1 MELILRMLRPLTRI
15 FAVLIAVFVF
25 WTQQAQAADPIKI
38 GFSASLTGALASSG
52 KANLLAQQIW
62 AEEINAK
69 GGLYRVPLNGPDA
82 FFAFRSWAGC
92 TINMSGFDLRQAQY
106 FLDCLQRY
114 GHRHEHRSLGRPRS
128 AAMVHR
134 ARAL

>member
-1 MELILRMLRPLTRI
+1 MELILRLSRLPTRI
-15 FAVLIAVFVF
+15 FAILIAVFVF

-69 GGLYRVPLNGPDA
+69 GGL
-82 FFAFRSWAGC
+82 
-92 TINMSGFDLRQAQY
+92 
-106 FLDCLQRY
+106 
-114 GHRHEHRSLGRPRS
+114 LGRAVQLVFYDDQTNASVVPGIYAKLIDIDKS
-128 AAMVHR
+128 IC
-134 ARAL
+134 

>member
-15 FAVLIAVFVF
+15 FAVLIGVFVF

-69 GGLYRVPLNGPDA
+69 GGL
-82 FFAFRSWAGC
+82 
-92 TINMSGFDLRQAQY
+92 
-106 FLDCLQRY
+106 
-114 GHRHEHRSLGRPRS
+114 LGRPVQLVFYDDQTNAS
-128 AAMVHR
+128 VVPGIYAKLIDIDKVDLLMGAATNLIVAAMPQIIERRYFFIHR
-134 ARAL
+134 KVNN